1 MTDSHDSLIG
11 RETPVHITKYDGSY
25 HRRWPGRFV
34 LQQGPLSLVSFAAGD
49 VIARTPV
56 VSDDPQRSPSRWP
69 GDLYLWDDRWY
80 NVARMPRGG
89 RTWFYVNIAT
99 PAEFD
104 GAQFHCIDLD
114 LDVSWFVG
122 DEPRVLDEDEFL
134 AHSQSMRYPADV
146 IERARAAVD
155 EVLGLIG
162 QRAFPFDRA

>member
-1 MTDSHDSLIG
+1 
-11 RETPVHITKYDGSY
+11 
-25 HRRWPGRFV
+25 
-34 LQQGPLSLVSFAAGD
+34 
-49 VIARTPV
+49 
-56 VSDDPQRSPSRWP
+56 
-69 GDLYLWDDRWY
+69 
-80 NVARMPRGG
+80 MPRGG

-162 QRAFPFDRA
+162 QRAFPVDRA

>member
-1 MTDSHDSLIG
+1 MTDTLIG
-11 RETPVHITKYDGSY
+11 RETPIHITKYDGSY
-25 HRRWPGRFV
+25 HRRWPARFV
-34 LQQGPLSLVSFAAGD
+34 MQKGPLYVLAYAIGDKISAA
-49 VIARTPV
+49 PV
-56 VSDDPQRSPSRWP
+56 VADDPRAWATRWP
-69 GDLYLWDDRWY
+69 GDIYLWDDRWY
-80 NVARMPRGG
+80 NVSRVPRDG

-99 PAEFD
+99 PVEFD

-134 AHSQSMRYPADV
+134 AHGEAMRYPADV

>member
-1 MTDSHDSLIG
+1 MTDDTLIG
-11 RETPVHITKYDGSY
+11 RETPIHMSKYDGSY

-34 LQQGPLSLVSFAAGD
+34 LREGPLYLLAYAAGD
-49 VIARTPV
+49 VITKTPV
-56 VSDDPQRSPSRWP
+56 VADDPAPLATRWP
-69 GDLYLWDDRWY
+69 GDVYLWDDRWF
-80 NVARMPRGG
+80 NIARIPRGG

-104 GAQFHCIDLD
+104 GARFHCVDLD

-134 AHSQSMRYPADV
+134 AHSETMRYPARV

-155 EVLGLIG
+155 EVLGMIG